1 MAKTRTRPIVVLAP
15 AARNDIREAL
25 KWSEERFGKRAALRY
40 RALLKQALRDIAA
53 DPERPGFRER
63 PELAEGV
70 RSYHLLY
77 SRDRAQT
84 ASGIVRNPRRLLI
97 YRRRERTI
105 DVVRILHDACELRR
119 HLPDALD

>member
-40 RALLKQALRDIAA
+40 QALLKQALRDIGA
-53 DPERPGFRER
+53 DPERPGSRER

-77 SRDRAQT
+77 SRNRAQT

-97 YRRRERTI
+97 YSRRERTI
-105 DVVRILHDACELRR
+105 DVVRILYDARELRR